1 MVNKAQRYAIGAGNG
16 FNKYAAGA
24 KRYGA
29 AGRSMPTVGP
39 VDKSGYRE
47 RDTRIAARKQAL
59 LKEMQ
64 AKAGGRYASPEALRP
79 RVRKAY

>member
-1 MVNKAQRYAIGAGNG
+1 MNGKPQRYAIGAGNG

-39 VDKSGYRE
+39 VSKAGYRE
-47 RDTRIAARKQAL
+47 RDARIAARKQAL
-59 LKEMQ
+59 LKQMQ
-64 AKAGGRYASPEALRP
+64 AKAGGKYASPDAIRP
-79 RVRKAY
+79 RVRKAL